1 MINFFRSIRQ
11 TFLTEG
17 KTSKYLKYAIGEIV
31 LVVIGILIALQ
42 INNWNEHRKELL
54 NEKAV
59 LSSLKEELNS
69 TLQELKNDLKV
80 QNNYKQ
86 STENVYSYIQNKP
99 KLVDSM
105 YKDFYSIAG
114 LESTFPKT
122 SVYKSLISGNIEI
135 IKSDTLRK
143 LITDIYETLYP
154 RIISKVNIRLD
165 AAGLIFPYYQKHFKS
180 KMTLDSITNR
190 RSIKNIIGIPNDYEA
205 LINDPEFET
214 LIIEAIKGRI
224 VNDRF
229 FSIGIQKV
237 EECITKIDTYLK
249 P

>member
-1 MINFFRSIRQ
+1 MIKFFRQIRK
-11 TFLTEG
+11 TLLMEN

-42 INNWNEHRKELL
+42 INIWNENRKARL
-54 NEKAV
+54 NEKAI
-59 LSSLKEELNS
+59 LNSLKEELNS
-69 TLQELKNDLKV
+69 TLQELKRDLKV

-86 STENVYSYIQNKP
+86 STENVYTYIQNKP

-105 YKDFYSIAG
+105 YKDFYNIAG

-135 IKSDTLRK
+135 VRSDTLRK

-165 AAGLIFPYYQKHFKS
+165 AAGLVFPYYQKHFKS
-180 KMTLDSITNR
+180 KLVLDSITKR
-190 RSIKNIIGIPNDYEA
+190 RNIIGIPNNYEV

-214 LIIEAIKGRI
+214 LIIEAIKGRN

-229 FSIGIQKV
+229 FTIGIQKI
-237 EECITKIDTYLK
+237 EECTAQIDEYLK
-249 P
+249 H

>member
-1 MINFFRSIRQ
+1 MEN
-11 TFLTEG
+11 

-42 INNWNEHRKELL
+42 INIWNENRKARL

-69 TLQELKNDLKV
+69 TLQELKRDLKV
-80 QNNYKQ
+80 QNDYKQ

-105 YKDFYSIAG
+105 YKDFYRIAG

-165 AAGLIFPYYQKHFKS
+165 AAGLLFPYYQKHFKS
-180 KMTLDSITNR
+180 KLVLDSITNR
-190 RSIKNIIGIPNDYEA
+190 RNIIGIPNNYEV

-214 LIIEAIKGRI
+214 LIIEAIKGRN

-229 FSIGIQKV
+229 FTIGIQKI
-237 EECITKIDTYLK
+237 EECTAQIDEYLK
-249 P
+249 H

>member
-1 MINFFRSIRQ
+1 MEN
-11 TFLTEG
+11 

-42 INNWNEHRKELL
+42 INIWNENRKARL
-54 NEKAV
+54 NEKAI
-59 LSSLKEELNS
+59 LNSLKEELNS
-69 TLQELKNDLKV
+69 TLEELKRDLKV

-86 STENVYSYIQNKP
+86 STENVYTYIQNKP

-105 YKDFYSIAG
+105 YKDFYNIAG

-135 IKSDTLRK
+135 VKSDTLRK

-165 AAGLIFPYYQKHFKS
+165 AAGLVFPYYQKHFKS
-180 KMTLDSITNR
+180 KLVLDSITNR
-190 RSIKNIIGIPNDYEA
+190 RNIIGIPNNYEV

-214 LIIEAIKGRI
+214 LIIEAIKGRN

-229 FSIGIQKV
+229 FTIGIQKI
-237 EECITKIDTYLK
+237 EECTAQIDEYFK
-249 P
+249 H